1 LRYIN
6 VNILK
11 TVTSD
16 MSETGVLLPLK
27 GNMILDQEDET
38 VRAFAGLFS
47 SRLTLKSAEK
57 IVDVERK
64 EHRAMHNDHDGEFES
79 LYRDSQPR
87 KGKAGFVGFGCEHYP
102 LSNHLSDTEAKL
114 NDHDD
119 QFLQLLV
126 DKDSLKEELRTIV
139 CAMSCRDAVKATVE
153 YIRTNKEQLDA
164 PSNIWV
170 PLKPINP
177 ICGCLR
183 MFKMFKKPATGHNF
197 ETNEPDM

>member
-47 SRLTLKSAEK
+47 SRLTLKPTEK
-57 IVDVERK
+57 IVDFERK
-64 EHRAMHNDHDGEFES
+64 DKTAFAKFEHHETHNDHDGEFES

-87 KGKAGFVGFGCEHYP
+87 KGKAGFVGF
-102 LSNHLSDTEAKL
+102 DTEAKL